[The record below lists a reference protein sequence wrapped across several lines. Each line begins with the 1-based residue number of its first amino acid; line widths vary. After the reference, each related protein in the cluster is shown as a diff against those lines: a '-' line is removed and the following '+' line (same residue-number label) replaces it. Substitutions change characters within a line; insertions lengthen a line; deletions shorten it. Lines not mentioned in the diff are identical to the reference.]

1 VAALLDAEKFHITIL
16 ARPGSAI
23 LTTSPSFPA
32 TVRIVPVDFSS
43 LPGATQAL
51 QGQDALIC
59 ALPSSEA
66 AVMSQTLLIA
76 ACIAAGVSLFLP
88 SEFGSDTD
96 NPLSRAL
103 PLFAPKVRIQQYL
116 EAVVRTTP
124 EFGYTLVRT
133 GIFLDRGLVT
143 GLLLD
148 VRPEG
153 GEVEIYG
160 HGDRVASATAMS
172 TIGQAVVA
180 ILERPDACRNR
191 AVYIHDIALSQRQ
204 VLGLVR
210 RLLPRRT
217 WEEKGVDL
225 VGMETA
231 VLEGRGQPRDNL
243 KLTVWATGYGGCFE
257 KLDNELL
264 GIKGK
269 SLGDIEEMIKVI
281 LKV

>member
-1 VAALLDAEKFHITIL
+1 
-16 ARPGSAI
+16 
-23 LTTSPSFPA
+23 
-32 TVRIVPVDFSS
+32 
-43 LPGATQAL
+43 
-51 QGQDALIC
+51 
-59 ALPSSEA
+59 
-66 AVMSQTLLIA
+66 
-76 ACIAAGVSLFLP
+76 
-88 SEFGSDTD
+88 
-96 NPLSRAL
+96 
-103 PLFAPKVRIQQYL
+103 
-116 EAVVRTTP
+116 
-124 EFGYTLVRT
+124 
-133 GIFLDRGLVT
+133 
-143 GLLLD
+143 
-148 VRPEG
+148 
-153 GEVEIYG
+153 
-160 HGDRVASATAMS
+160 MS